1 VNNFG
6 TFNMKMK
13 IIMIAVL
20 LAVGAQVYA
29 GSIWAKRNTEL
40 RHPYTDEVARKVGDI
55 LTITIAETA
64 SIENKVENKLKNT
77 NSSGIEFNG
86 DLGITTD
93 NHNLLPRMPGVNLST
108 SSNRQMDGSADFK
121 DNRKF
126 TDEIAV
132 VVEDVMPNG
141 NLVVVGS
148 RFREVA
154 GDIQEIRVNGI
165 IRPTD
170 ISFENKISS
179 QKVANFQMVFTNK
192 GPSETYNKPG
202 WLSNVFNVVWP
213 F

>member
-1 VNNFG
+1 
-6 TFNMKMK
+6 MKTK
-13 IIMIAVL
+13 ITAIIIL
-20 LAVGAQVYA
+20 LAVVSQLYA
-29 GSIWAKRNTEL
+29 GSIWAKRNAEL

-77 NSSGIEFNG
+77 NSRSMTVDATLGTGTKTSGGVTHSNVLPTFTG
-86 DLGITTD
+86 LDLG
-93 NHNLLPRMPGVNLST
+93 
-108 SSNRQMDGSADFK
+108 SSSSRQMDGSADFK

-192 GPSETYNKPG
+192 GPSDTYNKRG
-202 WLSNVFNVVWP
+202 WMSWLEDIIWP
-213 F
+213 M

>member
-1 VNNFG
+1 
-6 TFNMKMK
+6 MKTK
-13 IIMIAVL
+13 IISVL
-20 LAVGAQVYA
+20 ILMMAGTQLYA

-64 SIENKVENKLKNT
+64 KIENKVENKLSNINSRGMTVDATLGTGTTTKNGT
-77 NSSGIEFNG
+77 THSNVLPTFTGL
-86 DLGITTD
+86 DLGA
-93 NHNLLPRMPGVNLST
+93 T
-108 SSNRQMDGSADFK
+108 SSRTMDGSADFK

-126 TDEIAV
+126 VDEIAV

-154 GDIQEIRVNGI
+154 GDIQEIRVSGI

-170 ISFENKISS
+170 ISFTNTINS

-192 GPSETYNKPG
+192 GPSDTYNKRG
-202 WLSNVFNVVWP
+202 WMSWLEDIIWP
-213 F
+213 M

>member
-1 VNNFG
+1 
-6 TFNMKMK
+6 MKTK
-13 IIMIAVL
+13 ITAIIIL
-20 LAVGAQVYA
+20 LAVGTQLYA
-29 GSIWAKRNTEL
+29 GSIWAKRNSEL

-77 NSSGIEFNG
+77 NSSGITFNG
-86 DLGITTD
+86 DLGVTTD

-108 SSNRQMDGSADFK
+108 SSNRQLDGSADFK

-132 VVEDVMPNG
+132 VVEDIMPNG
-141 NLVVVGS
+141 NLVVVGT

-170 ISFENKISS
+170 ISFDNKISS

-192 GPSETYNKPG
+192 GQSETYNKPG
-202 WLSNVFNVVWP
+202 WLSNVMNVVWP

>member
-1 VNNFG
+1 
-6 TFNMKMK
+6 MK
-13 IIMIAVL
+13 IKIISVIIL
-20 LAVGAQVYA
+20 ITVGAQLYA

-55 LTITIAETA
+55 LTITIEEKPTIANE
-64 SIENKVENKLKNT
+64 VKNVLSNQ
-77 NSSGIEFNG
+77 NSNSATFNG

-93 NHNLLPRMPGVNLST
+93 NHNILPRMPGLNLST
-108 SSNRQMDGSADFK
+108 SSARSLTGNS
-121 DNRKF
+121 KF
-126 TDEIAV
+126 DDKRSITDEIAV

-148 RFREVA
+148 RFREIA
-154 GDIQEIRVNGI
+154 GDIQEIRINGI
-165 IRPTD
+165 VRPTD

-192 GPSETYNKPG
+192 GQSETYNKPG
-202 WLSNVFNVVWP
+202 WMTNVMNAIWP